1 MDIHINCTIIVTT
14 HLRTTRSQHLSSE
27 PCEKLAP
34 SNVTAAV
41 LASYWHFFSLSFLNT
56 QQKQTNNSMPNTD
69 TRESGSPEQGET
81 KHEDVQGAQMSP
93 SQRLSKEVD
102 VPKKQKKKRYRTL
115 KIKVEEETKK
125 KIKKKKK
132 GYKAFLKDAM
142 KRKRPVSKVQQ
153 ALADRLL
160 EGKCVA
166 QKHSKI

>member
-1 MDIHINCTIIVTT
+1 
-14 HLRTTRSQHLSSE
+14 
-27 PCEKLAP
+27 
-34 SNVTAAV
+34 
-41 LASYWHFFSLSFLNT
+41 
-56 QQKQTNNSMPNTD
+56 MPNTG

-81 KHEDVQGAQMSP
+81 KHDEVQGAQRSP
-93 SQRLSKEVD
+93 SQRLSKDVD
-102 VPKKQKKKRYRTL
+102 VPKKRKKKRYRTL
-115 KIKVEEETKK
+115 KIKVVDGTKNK
-125 KIKKKKK
+125 KKKKK

>member
-1 MDIHINCTIIVTT
+1 MNVNCTIIVAT
-14 HLRTTRSQHLSSE
+14 HLRSTRSQHLSSE

-34 SNVTAAV
+34 SNVAAV
-41 LASYWHFFSLSFLNT
+41 LTSYWHFFSLSFYNT
-56 QQKQTNNSMPNTD
+56 QQKQTNNSMPTNTD
-69 TRESGSPEQGET
+69 TRESGEQGET
-81 KHEDVQGAQMSP
+81 KHEDVQGVQMSP
-93 SQRLSKEVD
+93 SQRLSKDVD
-102 VPKKQKKKRYRTL
+102 VRKKRYRSL
-115 KIKVEEETKK
+115 KIKVDETKGKMK
-125 KIKKKKK
+125 KKKKKK